1 VEGTEQP
8 HHTTTST
15 PSRTKRHTSKPTTRS
30 LGLSSPSTPSSASSA
45 ASSRSRSQ
53 EDSSRQSTWPGIPTP
68 RSSRQCGSATNA
80 SLGWRRYS
88 PRNPPELS
96 GCEGGS
102 SGHVAAVPPTCPK
115 QPSAAVIQGQPRSV
129 HVPAELW
136 DQPVPSGPRVLPKLA
151 VGCRSYVPSYA
162 ERPRAAHVKPGG
174 NYPRHRQGWRFGHR
188 GRLPCPDGS
197 LSRPGSPSSFTF
209 ARHRNR

>member
-1 VEGTEQP
+1 MEPSNPIT
-8 HHTTTST
+8 TTTST

-30 LGLSSPSTPSSASSA
+30 LGSSSPSTPSSASSV

-68 RSSRQCGSATNA
+68 RPSRQCGSATNA

-102 SGHVAAVPPTCPK
+102 SGHVAAVPRRALTLGR
-115 QPSAAVIQGQPRSV
+115 QRSSTDNHGRYHAGRAVASAHLRRSEG
-129 HVPAELW
+129 AS
-136 DQPVPSGPRVLPKLA
+136 QARGVLKKGL
-151 VGCRSYVPSYA
+151 
-162 ERPRAAHVKPGG
+162 
-174 NYPRHRQGWRFGHR
+174 
-188 GRLPCPDGS
+188 
-197 LSRPGSPSSFTF
+197 
-209 ARHRNR
+209 